1 MCGIVG
7 AVAERNI
14 SNILL
19 EGLKRLEYRG
29 YDSAGLTVIRQIE
42 QAGKVAYE
50 LRRERQVGKV
60 QELVNAVEQN
70 PEYFEGKIGIAHTR
84 WATHGE
90 PAQHNAHPHVSGKV
104 AVVHNGIVEN
114 FEPLKEELIA
124 KGYTFTSQTDTEV
137 VAHLIADA
145 YAQTND
151 LFKAVELVIPRLHG
165 AFALGILHVDNPEQ
179 LITVRL
185 GSPLVIGV
193 GIGENFIAS
202 DQLALLPVTNRF
214 MYLEEGDIALITR
227 DTISVFADG
236 KPVSRPIKELD
247 AEQHNASKG
256 EFKHYMLK
264 EIYEQP
270 DAVART
276 VEMGVNYQGFKA
288 DFFTRHEP
296 LLSKVRHIQVLASG
310 TSYHA
315 GLVAKYWFEGLTK
328 LPCSVEVASEYR
340 YRVPV
345 VVDNTLMVCISQS
358 GETADTLSALRDIQR
373 RSKAGEVNGFSSLAL
388 CNVATSSLVRETD
401 MFLPTLAGVEIGVAS
416 TKAFTTQLAALM
428 LLVLK
433 IGRVQSRIDDATF
446 TTIVTELH
454 NLSGQLYSCLSLD
467 SAIAELSNKFEDKK
481 STLFLGRGLQF
492 PIALEGALKL
502 KEISY
507 IHAEGYAAGE
517 LKHGPLALVD
527 KDMPIVV
534 LAPKDSMLDKLRAN
548 MQEVH
553 ARHGEL
559 FVFAGENTQIES
571 DERQHVIQVPDVH
584 ELLAPIVYSVPV
596 QLLSYHVAVMR
607 GTDVDQP
614 RNLAKSVTVE

>member
-7 AVAERNI
+7 AIAERNI
-14 SNILL
+14 SNVLL

-29 YDSAGLTVIRQIE
+29 YDSAGLTVIRDGQ
-42 QAGKVAYE
+42 
-50 LRRERQVGKV
+50 LHRERQVGKV
-60 QELVNAVEQN
+60 QALVDAVNNDAEN
-70 PEYFEGKIGIAHTR
+70 FKGNIGIAHTR

-114 FEPLKEELIA
+114 YKPLKDELIK

-137 VAHLIADA
+137 VAHLIAEA
-145 YAQTND
+145 YKDTKD
-151 LFKAVELVIPRLHG
+151 LLKAVELIVPRLHG
-165 AFALGILHVDNPEQ
+165 AFALGVVHVDNPDE

-214 MYLEEGDIALITR
+214 MYLEEGDIAMVKR
-227 DTISVFADG
+227 DSIEVFADG
-236 KPVSRPIKELD
+236 QPVERAITELD
-247 AEQHNASKG
+247 AKHHNADKG

-276 VEMGVNYQGFKA
+276 LAMGIDATDLKA
-288 DFFTRHEP
+288 DFLASHEAE
-296 LLSKVRHIQVLASG
+296 LAKVKHIQVLACG

-315 GLVAKYWFEGLTK
+315 GMVAKYWFESLTK
-328 LPCSVEVASEYR
+328 LPCSVEVASEFR
-340 YRVPV
+340 YRNPV
-345 VVDNTLMVCISQS
+345 VVDDTLVVCLSQS
-358 GETADTLSALRDIQR
+358 GETADTLSALRETQR
-373 RSKAGEVNGFSSLAL
+373 RAKSGEIKGMTTLSI
-388 CNVATSSLVRETD
+388 CNVATSSLVRETEI
-401 MFLPTLAGVEIGVAS
+401 FIPTLAGVEVGVAS

-433 IGRVQSRIDDATF
+433 VGKVQHRIDSDVLSS
-446 TTIVTELH
+446 IVTDMHQLKGYLDRSLALDQSIA
-454 NLSGQLYSCLSLD
+454 NLSQM
-467 SAIAELSNKFEDKK
+467 FEAKK
-481 STLFLGRGLQF
+481 STLFLGRGMQF

-534 LAPKDSMLDKLRAN
+534 LAPRDSMLDKLKAN

-559 FVFAGENTQIES
+559 FVFASENSELES
-571 DERQHVIQVPDVH
+571 DERMHVIHVPEVC
-584 ELLAPIVYSVPV
+584 EYLAPIVYSIPI
-596 QLLSYHVAVMR
+596 QFLSYHVAVMR

>member
-14 SNILL
+14 ANILL

-29 YDSAGLTVIRQIE
+29 YDSAGLTVIRD
-42 QAGKVAYE
+42 GE
-50 LRRERQVGKV
+50 LHRERQVGKV
-60 QELVNAVEQN
+60 QALVDAVAVN
-70 PEYFEGKIGIAHTR
+70 PEFFDGHIGIAHTR

-90 PAQHNAHPHVSGKV
+90 PAQRNAHPHVSGKI

-114 FEPLKEELIA
+114 YAELKEELIA
-124 KGYTFTSQTDTEV
+124 KGYEFTSQTDTEV
-137 VAHLIADA
+137 VAHLI
-145 YAQTND
+145 ND
-151 LFKAVELVIPRLHG
+151 LYKQTPDLLEAVRAVIPLLHG
-165 AFALGILHVDNPEQ
+165 AFALGIIHVDSPEE

-214 MYLEEGDIALITR
+214 MYLEEGDIAKLTRNSIT
-227 DTISVFADG
+227 VYADG
-236 KPVSRPIKELD
+236 VEVSRQIHEID
-247 AEQHNASKG
+247 AKQYNADKG

-276 VEMGVNYQGFKA
+276 LEMAIDNAETSKLRD
-288 DFFTRHEP
+288 DFLQRHETQ
-296 LLSKVRHIQVLASG
+296 LAAIRNVQVIACG

-315 GLVAKYWFEGLTK
+315 GMVAKYWFENLTR
-328 LPCSVEVASEYR
+328 LPCSVEVASEFR
-340 YRVPV
+340 YRNPV
-345 VVDNTLMVCISQS
+345 VVDNSLVICISQS
-358 GETADTLSALRDIQR
+358 GETADTLSALRDTQ
-373 RSKAGEVNGFSSLAL
+373 KQNPAGLVSLAL
-388 CNVATSSLVRETD
+388 CNVPTSSLVRETD
-401 MFLPTLAGVEIGVAS
+401 IFLPTLAGPEIGVAS

-433 IGRVQSRIDDATF
+433 IGVTQSRIDNQRL
-446 TTIVTELH
+446 TTLLGELQK
-454 NLSGQLYSCLSLD
+454 LPGQLYASLHLD
-467 SAIAELSNKFEDKK
+467 ADIKAMSESFEDKK
-481 STLFLGRGLQF
+481 SCLFLGRGLQF

-534 LAPKDSMLDKLRAN
+534 LAPKDSMFDKLKAN

-559 FVFAGENTQIES
+559 FIFASES
-571 DERQHVIQVPDVH
+571 SKMLAEERMHVVYVPDVC
-584 ELLAPIVYSVPV
+584 ETLAPIVYSVPV

>member
-14 SNILL
+14 ANILL

-29 YDSAGLTVIRQIE
+29 YDSAGLTVIRD
-42 QAGKVAYE
+42 GE
-50 LRRERQVGKV
+50 LHRERQVGKV
-60 QELVNAVEQN
+60 QALVDAVESK
-70 PEYFEGKIGIAHTR
+70 PDYFNGHIGIAHTR

-90 PAQHNAHPHVSGKV
+90 PAQRNAHPHVSGKI

-114 FEPLKEELIA
+114 YSELRDEMIA
-124 KGYTFTSQTDTEV
+124 KGYEFTSQTDTEV
-137 VAHLIADA
+137 VAHLIHDI
-145 YAQTND
+145 YNQSND
-151 LFKAVELVIPRLHG
+151 LLAAVREIIPKLHG
-165 AFALGILHVDNPEQ
+165 AFALGIVHVDRPDE
-179 LITVRL
+179 IIAVRL

-214 MYLEEGDIALITR
+214 IYLEEGDIARLTR
-227 DTISVFADG
+227 DKVTVFADG
-236 KPVSRPIKELD
+236 AEVSRKINEID
-247 AEQHNASKG
+247 AAQHNADKG
-256 EFKHYMLK
+256 EFRHYMLK

-276 VEMGVNYQGFKA
+276 IEMAVDTGVTDKLRD
-288 DFFTRHEP
+288 DFLQRCEDK
-296 LLSKVRHIQVLASG
+296 LVGVRHIQIIACG

-315 GLVAKYWFEGLTK
+315 GMVAKYWFESLIR
-328 LPCSVEVASEYR
+328 LPCSVEVASEFR
-340 YRVPV
+340 YRNPV
-345 VVDNTLMVCISQS
+345 VVDNSLVICISQS
-358 GETADTLSALRDIQR
+358 GETADTLSALRDIQ
-373 RSKAGEVNGFSSLAL
+373 KHDPAGLVSLAL
-388 CNVATSSLVRETD
+388 CNVPTSSLVRETD
-401 MFLPTLAGVEIGVAS
+401 IYLPTLAGPEIGVAS

-433 IGRVQSRIDDATF
+433 IGVTQSRLEQETLASLLSG
-446 TTIVTELH
+446 LH
-454 NLSGQLYSCLSLD
+454 ELSGQLHASLKLD
-467 SAIAELSNKFEDKK
+467 ARIEEMSAQFENKK
-481 STLFLGRGLQF
+481 SCLFLGRGLQF

-534 LAPKDSMLDKLRAN
+534 LAPKDSMFDKLKAN

-559 FVFAGENTQIES
+559 FVFASEASKMVAE
-571 DERQHVIQVPDVH
+571 ERMHVVYIPDVC
-584 ELLAPIVYSVPV
+584 ETLAPIVYSVPV

>member
-14 SNILL
+14 TNILL

-29 YDSAGLTVIRQIE
+29 YDSAGLTVIRDGE
-42 QAGKVAYE
+42 FH
-50 LRRERQVGKV
+50 RERQVGKV
-60 QELVNAVEQN
+60 QALVDAVAVN
-70 PEYFEGKIGIAHTR
+70 PEFFDGHIGIAHTR

-90 PAQHNAHPHVSGKV
+90 PAQRNAHPHVSGKIS
-104 AVVHNGIVEN
+104 VVHNGIVEN
-114 FEPLKEELIA
+114 YAELKEALIA
-124 KGYTFTSQTDTEV
+124 KGYVFTSQTDTEV
-137 VAHLIADA
+137 VAHLI
-145 YAQTND
+145 ND
-151 LFKAVELVIPRLHG
+151 IYKETPNLLEAVRAVIPLLHG
-165 AFALGILHVDNPEQ
+165 AFALGVVHVDCPEE

-214 MYLEEGDIALITR
+214 MYLEEGDIARLTR
-227 DTISVFADG
+227 NSIQVYANG
-236 KPVSRPIKELD
+236 IEVSRQIHEID
-247 AEQHNASKG
+247 AAQYNADKG

-270 DAVART
+270 DAVRRT
-276 VEMGVNYQGFKA
+276 IEMAVDNGQTSA
-288 DFFTRHEP
+288 LREDFLQRHEAQ
-296 LLSKVRHIQVLASG
+296 LLGIKHVQVIACG
-310 TSYHA
+310 TSYHS
-315 GLVAKYWFEGLTK
+315 GLVAKYWFESLIRV
-328 LPCSVEVASEYR
+328 PCSVEVASEFR
-340 YRVPV
+340 YRNPV
-345 VVDNTLMVCISQS
+345 VIDNSLVICISQS
-358 GETADTLSALRDIQR
+358 GETADTLSALRDIQKH
-373 RSKAGEVNGFSSLAL
+373 SPVGLVSLAL
-388 CNVATSSLVRETD
+388 CNVPTSSLVRETD
-401 MFLPTLAGVEIGVAS
+401 IFLPTLAGPEIGVAS

-433 IGRVQSRIDDATF
+433 VG
-446 TTIVTELH
+446 VTQQRMTNE
-454 NLSGQLYSCLSLD
+454 NLSTLLGELQQLPGQLHASLRLD
-467 SAIAELSNKFEDKK
+467 APIKDMSEHFEYKK
-481 STLFLGRGLQF
+481 SCLFLGRGLQF

-534 LAPKDSMLDKLRAN
+534 LAPKDSMFDKLKAN

-559 FVFAGENTQIES
+559 FVFASES
-571 DERQHVIQVPDVH
+571 SQMVAEDRLHVVYVPDVC
-584 ELLAPIVYSVPV
+584 ETLAPIVYSVPV

>member
-14 SNILL
+14 ANILL

-29 YDSAGLTVIRQIE
+29 YDSAGLTVIRD
-42 QAGKVAYE
+42 GE
-50 LRRERQVGKV
+50 LHRERQVGKV
-60 QELVNAVEQN
+60 QALVDAVAIN
-70 PEYFEGKIGIAHTR
+70 PEFFDGHIGIAHTR

-90 PAQHNAHPHVSGKV
+90 PAQRNAHPHVSGKI

-114 FEPLKEELIA
+114 YAELKEALIA
-124 KGYTFTSQTDTEV
+124 KGYEFTSQTDTEV
-137 VAHLIADA
+137 VAHLIHDI
-145 YAQTND
+145 YKQTPD
-151 LFKAVELVIPRLHG
+151 LLEAVRTIIPMLHG
-165 AFALGILHVDNPEQ
+165 AFALGIVHVDNPDE

-214 MYLEEGDIALITR
+214 MYLEEGDIAKLTR
-227 DTISVFADG
+227 SSIQVFADG
-236 KPVSRPIKELD
+236 VEVQRQIHEID
-247 AEQHNASKG
+247 ATQHSADKG

-276 VEMGVNYQGFKA
+276 LEMALDNGETSKLRD
-288 DFFTRHEP
+288 DFLQRHESQ
-296 LLSKVRHIQVLASG
+296 LSGIRHVQVIACG
-310 TSYHA
+310 TSYHS
-315 GLVAKYWFEGLTK
+315 GLVAKYWFESMIRI
-328 LPCSVEVASEYR
+328 PCSVEVASEFR
-340 YRVPV
+340 YRNPV
-345 VVDNTLMVCISQS
+345 VVDNSLVICISQS
-358 GETADTLSALRDIQR
+358 GETADTLSALRDIQ
-373 RSKAGEVNGFSSLAL
+373 KHMPAGLVSLAL
-388 CNVATSSLVRETD
+388 CNVPTSSLVRETD
-401 MFLPTLAGVEIGVAS
+401 IFLPTLAGPEIGVAS
-416 TKAFTTQLAALM
+416 TKAFTTQLVALM

-433 IGRVQSRIDDATF
+433 VGIAQQRMTDERLGTLLA
-446 TTIVTELH
+446 ELQQ
-454 NLSGQLYSCLSLD
+454 LPGQLHASLNLD
-467 SAIAELSNKFEDKK
+467 GPIKAMSQHFEDKK
-481 STLFLGRGLQF
+481 SCLFLGRGLQY

-534 LAPKDSMLDKLRAN
+534 LAPKDSMFDKLKAN

-559 FVFAGENTQIES
+559 FVFASES
-571 DERQHVIQVPDVH
+571 SQMVEEDRLHVVYVPDVS
-584 ELLAPIVYSVPV
+584 ETLAPIVYSVPV